1 MNYQNYEFEVF
12 SVKNLD
18 VSCVCQFDWSYFK
31 QETDWSAS
39 GWIEGTPT
47 QFKQFKS
54 VRLHCIV
61 YLNGDIRKF
70 NYDLWCS
77 PEQIRDRL
85 TDFLF
90 MFHAFEYDIK
100 LNDTEWFNKVFD
112 VMRRNLCVKDSYRE
126 QPLSSGISSGT
137 DITYKMPSNTTTQA
151 TSIDTLL

>member
-18 VSCVCQFDWSYFK
+18 VSCVCQFDWRYFK
-31 QETDWSAS
+31 QEADWNAS
-39 GWIEGTPT
+39 GWMGALTKFE
-47 QFKQFKS
+47 QLKS
-54 VRLHCIV
+54 VELHCIV

-70 NYDLWCS
+70 NYDLWRS

-126 QPLSSGISSGT
+126 QPL
-137 DITYKMPSNTTTQA
+137 TTIQA
-151 TSIDTLL
+151 TSTDTPL